1 MSRLVL
7 CLLLMCAVPTVSF
20 AQERPTEARAASF
33 GYQGLWGAEGGGL
46 HGGFARLVFHAS
58 GRLAGVVQLYGAYDP
73 KNFVARQGDETY
85 RSSGGDTVV
94 VASGGLRVQGHY
106 GRLVP
111 HAQVLIGAGAART
124 ATTVAGTVPGTGT
137 TTRQNR
143 RLSGGLLTQFGFGLT
158 VRMNDSVGL
167 TTTLDALSSFPNPLR
182 GVYGLATS
190 AGVAIAF

>member
-7 CLLLMCAVPTVSF
+7 CLLLVCAIPTVAVS
-20 AQERPTEARAASF
+20 QVRPTETRAASF
-33 GYQGLWGAEGGGL
+33 GYQGIGGAEGGQL
-46 HGGFARLVFHAS
+46 HGGFARLVFNAS
-58 GRLAGVVQLYGAYDP
+58 GRLAGVVQLYGAYAP

-111 HAQVLIGAGAART
+111 HAQVLLGLGAART

-137 TTRQNR
+137 TTRQTR
-143 RLSGGLLTQFGFGLT
+143 RMSGGLLAQIGVGLT
-158 VRMNDSVGL
+158 IRMSDRVGM
-167 TTTLDALSSFPNPLR
+167 TTTLDALSSFPNPIR
-182 GVYGLATS
+182 AVYGLATS
-190 AGVAIAF
+190 VGMTIAF